1 MKKIIK
7 ITKIF
12 LVLLTIFSQLS
23 PAATA
28 LADEIV
34 DNYESVENSNENV
47 KSLAIN
53 GYLNYNEGEI
63 TKSLD
68 GEMNSDNLVIYNVN
82 AKVYTQILTI
92 SGDEI
97 EDDVEYSVKVN
108 DNESTVITGSELKSG
123 IMGTTTDFTNSFNSN
138 DDYLDCGNLNVGKN
152 KLLITVKAENETENT
167 YTFIINRKDEKDNLV
182 DNEIT
187 TNNKTGDSLIIV
199 ICVVAILSLI
209 VSVYYVKKKNKAL

>member
-34 DNYESVENSNENV
+34 DNYESVENSKENV

-53 GYLNYNEGEI
+53 GHLNYNEGEI

-108 DNESTVITGSELKSG
+108 DNEILIKKDYGFENDYSDPDITSLK
-123 IMGTTTDFTNSFNSN
+123 T
-138 DDYLDCGNLNVGKN
+138 LDGGVN
-152 KLLITVKAENETENT
+152 I
-167 YTFIINRKDEKDNLV
+167 Y
-182 DNEIT
+182 
-187 TNNKTGDSLIIV
+187 
-199 ICVVAILSLI
+199 AILT
-209 VSVYYVKKKNKAL
+209 Y